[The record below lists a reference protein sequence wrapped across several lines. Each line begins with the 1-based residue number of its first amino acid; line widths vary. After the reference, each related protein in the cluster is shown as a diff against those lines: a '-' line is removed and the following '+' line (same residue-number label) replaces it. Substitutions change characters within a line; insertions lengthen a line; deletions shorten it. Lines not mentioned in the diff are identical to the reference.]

1 MNLKRMMEQARQMQ
15 EEMEKRVEQ
24 IDVEGTAGG
33 GAVAIRL
40 NGKREVQSIRLDPEV
55 VDPEDTDML
64 QDLILAAFQDASR
77 RVEEKLQKEVGG
89 ALGGLGLP
97 GMS

>member
-1 MNLKRMMEQARQMQ
+1 MNIKRMMEQARQMQ
-15 EEMEKRVEQ
+15 EEMEKRVEK

-55 VDPEDTDML
+55 VDPEDTEML

-77 RVEEKLQKEVGG
+77 RVEEKLQTEMGG